1 MWARSQFGKEN
12 IGEQL
17 QKCCKEL
24 EGFKE
29 TLEENEGDE
38 KILDNLGSII
48 IKTSKLLNQLKGVIK
63 RH

>member
-12 IGEQL
+12 NGEQL
-17 QKCCKEL
+17 QKYCKEL
-24 EGFKE
+24 DGFKE

-48 IKTSKLLNQLKGVIK
+48 IKASKLLNQLKGVIK